1 MDRCVITPY
10 SRNDGHC
17 YVLSRLFRESG
28 NPRRQ
33 MLRASTQKR
42 STPIRMLVLV
52 AVLFGL
58 IVGSFLNVVIH
69 RVPRRESVVWPASH
83 CPHCGEPI
91 RPRDNVPLFS
101 YVLLRGRCRN
111 CKEPISARYPAVEA
125 TTGLLFG
132 VAAYQF
138 GVSLALLPAL
148 VLISALIPLAV
159 IDLEH
164 RLLPNA
170 IVGPATLAGLV
181 LSILANPAGW
191 WIYPLSAIAVA
202 GALLGLALIYPS
214 GMGMG
219 DVKMGGML
227 GAFLGPYAA
236 LAVFL
241 GALIGAVTGGLLMAA
256 GKMRRRSAPPFG
268 LFMALGGV
276 ISLFVGP
283 QLWSLYTNL
292 MWR

>member
-1 MDRCVITPY
+1 
-10 SRNDGHC
+10 
-17 YVLSRLFRESG
+17 
-28 NPRRQ
+28 
-33 MLRASTQKR
+33 
-42 STPIRMLVLV
+42 MLVLV

-58 IVGSFLNVVIH
+58 VVGSFLNVVIH
-69 RVPRRESVVWPASH
+69 RVPQRESVVWPASH

-91 RPRDNVPLFS
+91 RPGDNVPLVS

-132 VAAYQF
+132 AAAYEF
-138 GVSLALLPAL
+138 GASLALLPAL
-148 VLISALIPLAV
+148 VLASALISLAV

-164 RLLPNA
+164 RLLPNV
-170 IVGPATLAGLV
+170 IVGPAALAGLV
-181 LSILANPAGW
+181 LSILADPAGW
-191 WIYPLSAIAVA
+191 WTYPLSAIVVA
-202 GALLGLALIYPS
+202 GALLGLALVYPA

-241 GALIGAVTGGLLMAA
+241 GALIGVVTGGLLMAA
-256 GKMRRRSAPPFG
+256 GKMRRRSALPFG

-276 ISLFVGP
+276 VSLFVGP
-283 QLWSLYTNL
+283 QLWELYMNL
-292 MWR
+292 VWR

>member
-1 MDRCVITPY
+1 LIVI
-10 SRNDGHC
+10 
-17 YVLSRLFRESG
+17 
-28 NPRRQ
+28 
-33 MLRASTQKR
+33 
-42 STPIRMLVLV
+42 V

-58 IVGSFLNVVIH
+58 LVGSFLNVVIH

-91 RPRDNVPLFS
+91 RPKDNIPLIS
-101 YVLLRGRCRN
+101 YLLLRGRCRN
-111 CKEPISARYPAVEA
+111 CKEPISVRYPAVEA

-132 VAAYQF
+132 AAAYEF
-138 GVSLALLPAL
+138 GVSLALLSAL
-148 VLISALIPLAV
+148 VFISALISLAV

-164 RLLPNA
+164 GLLPNA
-170 IVGPATLAGLV
+170 IVGPAALAGLV

-191 WIYPLSAIAVA
+191 WTFPLSAIAVA

-241 GALIGAVTGGLLMAA
+241 GAVLGAVTGGLLMAA
-256 GKMRRRSAPPFG
+256 GKMRRRSALPFG
-268 LFMALGGV
+268 LFMALGALSA
-276 ISLFVGP
+276 SLWGRNCGDC
-283 QLWSLYTNL
+283 T
-292 MWR
+292 

>member
-1 MDRCVITPY
+1 
-10 SRNDGHC
+10 
-17 YVLSRLFRESG
+17 
-28 NPRRQ
+28 
-33 MLRASTQKR
+33 
-42 STPIRMLVLV
+42 MLVF
-52 AVLFGL
+52 ASVLFGL
-58 IVGSFLNVVIH
+58 VVGSFLNVVIH
-69 RVPRRESVVWPASH
+69 RVPRSESVVWPASH

-91 RPRDNVPLFS
+91 RPRDNVPLIS
-101 YVLLRGRCRN
+101 YLMLRGRCRN

-132 VAAYQF
+132 AAAYEF
-138 GVSLALLPAL
+138 GASLALLSAL
-148 VLISALIPLAV
+148 VFILALISLAV

-164 RLLPNA
+164 RLLPNV
-170 IVGPATLAGLV
+170 IVGPAALAGLV
-181 LSILANPAGW
+181 LSILADPAGW

-256 GKMRRRSAPPFG
+256 GKMRRRSAMPFG
-268 LFMALGGV
+268 VFMALGGI

-283 QLWSLYTNL
+283 ELWSLYMNL

>member
-1 MDRCVITPY
+1 MIV
-10 SRNDGHC
+10 
-17 YVLSRLFRESG
+17 F
-28 NPRRQ
+28 
-33 MLRASTQKR
+33 
-42 STPIRMLVLV
+42 V

-58 IVGSFLNVVIH
+58 VVGSFLNVVIH
-69 RVPRRESVVWPASH
+69 RVPQRESVVWPASH

-91 RPRDNVPLFS
+91 RPGDNVPLVS

-132 VAAYQF
+132 AAAYEF
-138 GVSLALLPAL
+138 GASLALLPAL
-148 VLISALIPLAV
+148 VLASALISLAV

-164 RLLPNA
+164 RLLPNV
-170 IVGPATLAGLV
+170 IVGPAALAGLV
-181 LSILANPAGW
+181 LSILADPAGW
-191 WIYPLSAIAVA
+191 WMYPLSAVAVA
-202 GALLGLALIYPS
+202 GFLFGLVLIYPS

-241 GALIGAVTGGLLMAA
+241 GALLGAVSGGLLMAA
-256 GKMRRRSAPPFG
+256 GKVQRRSALPFG

-283 QLWSLYTNL
+283 QLWELYMNL

>member
-1 MDRCVITPY
+1 
-10 SRNDGHC
+10 
-17 YVLSRLFRESG
+17 LRE
-28 NPRRQ
+28 Q
-33 MLRASTQKR
+33 AL
-42 STPIRMLVLV
+42 IIVV

-58 IVGSFLNVVIH
+58 VVGSFLNVVIH
-69 RVPRRESVVWPASH
+69 RVPQRESVVWPASH

-91 RPRDNVPLFS
+91 RPRDNIPLIS
-101 YVLLRGRCRN
+101 YLLLRGRCRN

-132 VAAYQF
+132 AAAYEF
-138 GVSLALLPAL
+138 GASLALLPAL
-148 VLISALIPLAV
+148 VLISALISLAV

-164 RLLPNA
+164 RLLPNL
-170 IVGPATLAGLV
+170 IVGPAALAGLV
-181 LSILANPAGW
+181 LSILADPVGW
-191 WIYPLSAIAVA
+191 WTYPLSAVAVA

-241 GALIGAVTGGLLMAA
+241 GALLGAVSGGLLMAA
-256 GKMRRRSAPPFG
+256 GKVQRRSALPFG

-283 QLWSLYTNL
+283 ELWGLYMNL

>member
-1 MDRCVITPY
+1 
-10 SRNDGHC
+10 
-17 YVLSRLFRESG
+17 
-28 NPRRQ
+28 
-33 MLRASTQKR
+33 
-42 STPIRMLVLV
+42 MLVLV

-58 IVGSFLNVVIH
+58 VVGSFLNVVIH
-69 RVPRRESVVWPASH
+69 RVPQRESVVWPASH

-91 RPRDNVPLFS
+91 RPGDNVPLVS

-132 VAAYQF
+132 AAAYEF
-138 GVSLALLPAL
+138 GASLALLPAL
-148 VLISALIPLAV
+148 VLVSALISLAV

-164 RLLPNA
+164 RLLPNV
-170 IVGPATLAGLV
+170 IVGPAALAGLV
-181 LSILANPAGW
+181 LSILADPAGW
-191 WIYPLSAIAVA
+191 WMYPLSAVAVA
-202 GALLGLALIYPS
+202 GFLFGLVLIYPS

-241 GALIGAVTGGLLMAA
+241 GALLGAVSGGLLMAA
-256 GKMRRRSAPPFG
+256 GKVQRRSALPFG

-283 QLWSLYTNL
+283 QLWELYMNL